1 MIKQAVVL
9 AGCLFA
15 MSGAVAQSQ
24 GFYGGL
30 SLGAASSDID
40 KSALDRELTSAGV
53 TGLSSDADENDVGYK
68 AYLGYGFTPNFAVE
82 GGYANLGSPEYKASF
97 TGGNAKAD
105 WESHGMY
112 VQAVGRAPVANRFS
126 LLAKGGVYFA
136 ENEVDIRAT
145 GPGGSASTDDSD
157 SEINFVF
164 GFGGEYA
171 LNPSTSVRFEWER
184 FLNVGDDDV
193 GGEADVELMSLGLRF
208 NF

>member
-1 MIKQAVVL
+1 MIKQAVALVGFVV
-9 AGCLFA
+9 AT
-15 MSGAVAQSQ
+15 SGAVAQSQ

-30 SLGAASSDID
+30 SVGAASADID
-40 KSALDRELTSAGV
+40 KGALDQQLTNVGV
-53 TGLSSDADENDVGYK
+53 TGLTSDADENDVGYK

-82 GGYANLGSPEYKASF
+82 GGYANLGSAEYKASF

-136 ENEVDIRAT
+136 ENEVDFRAT
-145 GPGGSASTDDSD
+145 GPGGTATADESD

-164 GFGGEYA
+164 GMGAEYA
-171 LNPSTSVRFEWER
+171 LTPSMSARFEWER

-193 GGEADVELMSLGLRF
+193 GGEADVDLVTLGLRF
-208 NF
+208 GF